1 MDEQVEK
8 LLVALMVIIEQ
19 QGGEY
24 RLDTQAFE
32 SMYEVRHRKGIQ
44 VQERGDEGI
53 FLKLGD
59 MTVRPDEAENN

>member
-8 LLVALMVIIEQ
+8 LLVALMVIIDQ

-24 RLDTQAFE
+24 RIDTQAFE
-32 SMYEVRHRKGIQ
+32 NMYEIRHRKGIQ
-44 VQERGDEGI
+44 VQERGDEGL

>member
-1 MDEQVEK
+1 MDEQIER
-8 LLVALMVIIEQ
+8 LLVSLMVIIEQ

-32 SMYEVRHRKGIQ
+32 NMFEVRHHKGIQ
-44 VQERGDEGI
+44 VQERGEEGI

-59 MTVRPDEAENN
+59 MTIRPDEAQNN

>member
-8 LLVALMVIIEQ
+8 LLVALMVIIDQ

-32 SMYEVRHRKGIQ
+32 NMYEVRHRKGIQ
-44 VQERGDEGI
+44 VQERGDEGL